1 MSSYKNIINK
11 LEYPKFA
18 CFDLDYTLIKPKSGK
33 KFPVDKND
41 WEWMYPNVP
50 NKLREYYENRGY
62 TLLNNYMIKEFKIT
76 KKFPIFEYTILSTIL
91 VIIIS
96 IVYDIYYI

>member
-1 MSSYKNIINK
+1 MIITTIK
-11 LEYPKFA
+11 LLSF
-18 CFDLDYTLIKPKSGK
+18 SG
-33 KFPVDKND
+33 VG
-41 WEWMYPNVP
+41 V
-50 NKLREYYENRGY
+50 REYYENRGY